1 MAPCWRLFGCLG
13 VLRGSCSYKYAS
25 WSVLVLSW
33 VRVGASWCV
42 LGASWGVLGVS
53 YRRLRPD
60 LGTSWGYFLIVLV
73 PVSGYSGDGKR
84 FCEVVCV
91 RRLEAERLDGFHFV
105 GRAQRASERSERC
118 ERSVGKV
125 LRSTCIPKG
134 LRQRE
139 LASYVFE
146 GSR

>member
-1 MAPCWRLFGCLG
+1 MLASFWMSWGSVRLLWLQICVLECLG
-13 VLRGSCSYKYAS
+13 A
-25 WSVLVLSW
+25 
-33 VRVGASWCV
+33 V
-42 LGASWGVLGVS
+42 LGACWGILACLGCVLGVS
-53 YRRLRPD
+53 YRRL
-60 LGTSWGYFLIVLV
+60 GTDFGISWGDFLILLV
-73 PVSGYSGDGKR
+73 AVSGYSGDGER

>member
-1 MAPCWRLFGCLG
+1 MHPKSA
-13 VLRGSCSYKYAS
+13 
-25 WSVLVLSW
+25 SVLTENESENNNS
-33 VRVGASWCV
+33 VR
-42 LGASWGVLGVS
+42 
-53 YRRLRPD
+53 
-60 LGTSWGYFLIVLV
+60 
-73 PVSGYSGDGKR
+73 R

-91 RRLEAERLDGFHFV
+91 RRLEAERLDGFNFV

-118 ERSVGKV
+118 ERSVEKV
-125 LRSTCIPKG
+125 LRSTCIFKG

>member
-1 MAPCWRLFGCLG
+1 MVPCWRVFGCLG
-13 VLRGSCSYKYAS
+13 VLRGSCGYKYAS

-33 VRVGASWCV
+33 VLVGASWCV
-42 LGASWGVLGVS
+42 LGASWGVLGCLKDVS
-53 YRRLRPD
+53 TQILKRL
-60 LGTSWGYFLIVLV
+60 GFFLIVLV
-73 PVSGYSGDGKR
+73 PVSGYSGDGER